1 MNRAPAIAAL
11 GYAAH
16 GWLVLP
22 VHTPLPEGCSCGAD
36 CGASAGKH
44 PRTLHGLKEASRNP
58 DQLWQ
63 WWQRWPDANVGIRTG
78 RESGLVVLDV
88 DVRHGGEVSLETLEA
103 TFDRLPST
111 LTAHSGGGGRHLYFQ
126 HPGQHIPNSVQLGGY
141 AGLDV
146 RGDGGYIVAPPSLHQ
161 SGQRYVW
168 EDASR
173 PPAVLPR
180 WFCEVLTLPG
190 RPERSVPPIPRRPPQ
205 GEAAETFW
213 LQLAL
218 ERARPGTRNRTGY
231 WLACRLREAGVGLEA
246 AEAILLRYAAQVAT
260 GDHPYQDREALASLR
275 SAYQS
280 LALDQPSTPRGAQR
294 GSPRQRRKAWNGGP
308 LERGARNDTRKRT

>member
-1 MNRAPAIAAL
+1 MNRAPVIAAL

-22 VHTPLPEGCSCGAD
+22 VQTPLSDGGCSCGAD
-36 CGASAGKH
+36 CGASRGKH

-58 DQLWQ
+58 DRIWQ
-63 WWQRWPDANVGIRTG
+63 WWRRWPDANVGIRTG

-88 DVRHGGEVSLETLEA
+88 DMRYGGEASLERLEA
-103 TFDRLPST
+103 TCDRLPTT
-111 LTAHSGGGGRHLYFQ
+111 LIAHSGGGGRHLYFR
-126 HPGQHIPNSVQLGGY
+126 HPGQPIPNSTHLGGY

-168 EDASR
+168 EDASH
-173 PPAVLPR
+173 PPAVLPP
-180 WFCEVLTLPG
+180 WLYELLAPPG
-190 RPERSVPPIPRRPPQ
+190 QLERRVPPITRRAPQ
-205 GEAAETFW
+205 GEAETFW
-213 LQLAL
+213 LQRAL

-231 WLACRLREAGVGLEA
+231 WLACRLREAGVGREA
-246 AEAILLRYAAQVAT
+246 AEAIVLRYAAQVAA
-260 GDHPYQDREALASLR
+260 GDHPYQEREALASLR

-280 LALDQPSTPRGAQR
+280 PALDSRTRGAATQYHE
-294 GSPRQRRKAWNGGP
+294 SQH
-308 LERGARNDTRKRT
+308 T